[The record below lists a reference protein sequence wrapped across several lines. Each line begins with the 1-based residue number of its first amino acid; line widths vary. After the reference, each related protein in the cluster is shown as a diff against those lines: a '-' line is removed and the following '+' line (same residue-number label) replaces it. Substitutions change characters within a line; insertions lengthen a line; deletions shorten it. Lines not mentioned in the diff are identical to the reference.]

1 MASGAEAVVPP
12 LRGLANTGVFVHS
25 GSIDSGGV
33 VVMWRIFAILCAAS
47 ALAAC
52 QSGAIQSSSA
62 SGFDLNLVGKP
73 LVINEPVTIPAGRA
87 RVFLQGGGVL
97 GQRGL
102 GGGRYNLYE
111 PHCALEID
119 SVDHDGFIVPAGEYL
134 VTRVERSVVSVVSLD
149 SVKLASSTLAFGPL
163 FQRSD
168 RFHDGFHFW
177 LTSEAMPAVRRLSCF
192 GVYAR
197 WPDLAPPSLDE
208 INAAMGGVARLG
220 GGVTPGQW

>member
-1 MASGAEAVVPP
+1 
-12 LRGLANTGVFVHS
+12 
-25 GSIDSGGV
+25 
-33 VVMWRIFAILCAAS
+33 MWRIFAILCAAS

-168 RFHDGFHFW
+168 RFHDGFSAN
-177 LTSEAMPAVRRLSCF
+177 TRRDQSCAGCGRHHSLS
-192 GVYAR
+192 GAR
-197 WPDLAPPSLDE
+197 PMVTVSSGADGCVPEPS
-208 INAAMGGVARLG
+208 RR
-220 GGVTPGQW
+220 P